1 VFQPFYR
8 TQILDRKGWTVKFL
22 ETPNGQIIA
31 GAHRYLSAARLLLET
46 EVFESRPSL
55 LKIPVLHLT
64 AHGIELLL
72 KFPLLQAGRSL
83 ADVRSEF
90 GHDLNHLWDEPSNAS
105 VRNMILFS
113 SIKAW
118 STAARSGKWPADDFD
133 RNPELEIVKQLRLL
147 APLHSRDSDF
157 ALRYVAPPNT
167 PAPWPNFLVDSF
179 SSPAEKLLKNPGLLE
194 QYSAPCGGT

>member
-1 VFQPFYR
+1 MEFQ
-8 TQILDRKGWTVKFL
+8 

-46 EVFESRPSL
+46 KEFESRPSL

-72 KFPLLQAGRSL
+72 KFPLLQAGRSIVE
-83 ADVRSEF
+83 VRREF
-90 GHDLNHLWDEPSNAS
+90 GHDLSQLWDEPSNAS
-105 VRNMILFS
+105 VRNIILFS
-113 SIKAW
+113 AIKAW
-118 STAARSGKWPADDFD
+118 STAERSGKWPADDFN

-167 PAPWPNFLVDSF
+167 PAPWPAFLVEAF
-179 SSPAEKLLKNPGLLE
+179 GNLAEKLLKNPGLLE
-194 QYSAPCGGT
+194 HYRAQTGGR